1 MANEEPIMLHYV
13 HPHQRAQYRSLLE
26 DYFRL
31 RKTIF
36 HDRLGW
42 SVNPVGDMEKDIYDT
57 MDCLYILST
66 NAQGQLLGGLRQMVT
81 TGPTLTWEVF
91 SDLVP
96 DRTSIMSPQVW
107 ETTRFCVS
115 PAASH
120 LKLAN
125 GMSRVSIELSR
136 GAIEYGIT
144 QGVTRH
150 IAVCERMVFELS
162 RALRVPSEILG
173 SRIEPNGSEILCV
186 AWEVNEESAERLKWA
201 GAMAEVA

>member
-1 MANEEPIMLHYV
+1 MLHYV
-13 HPHQRAQYRSLLE
+13 HPHQRPQYRSMLD

-31 RKTIF
+31 RKTVF

-42 SVNPVGDMEKDIYDT
+42 SVNVTEDMEKDVYDT

-66 NAQGQLLGGLRQMVT
+66 NAEGKLLGGLRQMVT

-96 DRTSIMSPQVW
+96 DRTSIMSPRVW

-115 PAASH
+115 PDASH
-120 LKLAN
+120 LKFAN
-125 GMSRVSIELSR
+125 GMNRVSIELSL
-136 GAIEYGIT
+136 GALEYGIQ

-150 IAVCERMVFELS
+150 IAVCERTVFELS
-162 RALRVPSEILG
+162 RSLRVPSEILG

-186 AWEVNEESAERLKWA
+186 AWEVNEESAARLKWT
-201 GAMAEVA
+201 GSMVQVA